1 MVGVFNKISTG
12 LINGCAH
19 SVSPRVLF
27 KLLVLNVVLG
37 SYKALT
43 DSILSYLV
51 KSDIFWQIY
60 GFKIGQT
67 LPKNTHGFETP
78 IPS

>member
-1 MVGVFNKISTG
+1 MCLLRN
-12 LINGCAH
+12 
-19 SVSPRVLF
+19 LF
-27 KLLVLNVVLG
+27 ELLVLNVVLG

-51 KSDIFWQIY
+51 NSDIFWQIY
-60 GFKIGQT
+60 GFKIEQT
-67 LPKNTHGFETP
+67 LLKNTHGFETP

>member
-1 MVGVFNKISTG
+1 MICLLRN
-12 LINGCAH
+12 
-19 SVSPRVLF
+19 LF
-27 KLLVLNVVLG
+27 ELLVLNVVLG

-60 GFKIGQT
+60 GFKISQT